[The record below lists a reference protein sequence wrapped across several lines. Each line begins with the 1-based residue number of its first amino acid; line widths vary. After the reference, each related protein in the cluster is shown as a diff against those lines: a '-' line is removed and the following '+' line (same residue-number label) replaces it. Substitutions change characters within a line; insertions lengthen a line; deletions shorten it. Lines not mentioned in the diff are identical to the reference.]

1 MVMQSLLHIGSRSFS
16 HFLNAMERYL
26 QLLRSISVAEGK
38 ADVLDAAGDF
48 WRKNSQMIIIVFDKL
63 MQYQIVDP
71 TNVVTWAF
79 APRQSKRGLAGLT
92 TDEWQLVKGA
102 IDKAIGRVAIS
113 KRKLAV
119 LRKEEDDARARVKA
133 RTDGA
138 ASMDVDAEMKEEVAV
153 EQSPA
158 LTTALKGYSTLT
170 QDQRNTLAKVLSEF
184 VSALKSSSSIL
195 TEDAWQK
202 RAKWEQPEWGAWETW
217 GWYRH
222 FLRLYSP
229 HLRNYMTSF
238 ETVCFEGLE
247 DNGATRLLKKLW
259 ATALGQE

>member
-1 MVMQSLLHIGSRSFS
+1 MTHIETMKNNFIENGESEHRASALIRSMVMQSLLHIGSRSFS

-71 TNVVTWAF
+71 TNVVVWAF

-92 TDEWQLVKGA
+92 TDEWELVKGA

-113 KRKLAV
+113 KRKLAI

-133 RTDGA
+133 RTDSVAG
-138 ASMDVDAEMKEEVAV
+138 MDVDSEMKGMLCLSSAIH
-153 EQSPA
+153 SYPSS
-158 LTTALKGYSTLT
+158 GM
-170 QDQRNTLAKVLSEF
+170 QR
-184 VSALKSSSSIL
+184 
-195 TEDAWQK
+195 
-202 RAKWEQPEWGAWETW
+202 RP
-217 GWYRH
+217 
-222 FLRLYSP
+222 P
-229 HLRNYMTSF
+229 
-238 ETVCFEGLE
+238 
-247 DNGATRLLKKLW
+247 
-259 ATALGQE
+259 